1 MLGFSK
7 CALKGVQTVLK
18 IPLTLSSLQI
28 PIASDQRVAT
38 LAGRGKVPDGMF
50 YALT

>member
-7 CALKGVQTVLK
+7 CALKGVQTVSKTTLA
-18 IPLTLSSLQI
+18 LSSLQI

-38 LAGRGKVPDGMF
+38 LASRDKVPKGMF